1 LVSKLQ
7 LTGLAGVPRTT
18 HATVTERLREA
29 ILSGQLPA
37 GARLVQAELAQALNV
52 SVTPVREALRE
63 LSTQGLV
70 DMDAF
75 RGAVV
80 HTPTLTE
87 LEDIY
92 EMRAVLI
99 PLSIKRGIAHITNQE
114 LDQAEALLR
123 QMEAETEQSQW
134 VELNGRFH
142 NVLDNAIR
150 GSKLRDVLQRLS
162 DLSAIYVNLSFAKV
176 PFQKE
181 ASEQEHRSILNAYR
195 QRNVDIAT
203 ARVLEHINGTLEA
216 AKKAIS

>member
-1 LVSKLQ
+1 MVSKLQ

>member
-1 LVSKLQ
+1 MVSKLQ
-7 LTGLAGVPRTT
+7 LTGLAGIPRTT
-18 HATVTERLREA
+18 HATVTERLKEA
-29 ILSGQLPA
+29 ILSGQLPT
-37 GARLVQAELAQALNV
+37 GTRLVQAELAQALNV

-92 EMRAVLI
+92 EMRAALI
-99 PLSIKRGIAHITNQE
+99 PLSIKRGITHITNQE
-114 LDQAEALLR
+114 LDQAEVLLR
-123 QMEAETEQSQW
+123 QMEAETEQPRW
-134 VELNGRFH
+134 VELNSRFH
-142 NVLDNAIR
+142 NLLDNAIR

-203 ARVLEHINGTLEA
+203 ALVLEHINGTLEA